1 MQTVRDKLLP
11 KKSRK
16 LREQKELLEQE
27 RLAAGARGGLADD
40 LDDAHTNDSATVNSD
55 FLDEDDSQFA
65 ESRSRPASGVHAAS
79 SPYATP
85 QSTREG
91 HGQRAA
97 AALSGQQGQPVFV
110 LGPVPGALHGSS
122 RAGTPASVGAG
133 AASSPSSRLGDRGVG
148 AGSSFGASSGSSAA
162 LPQAPVPAPTAA
174 PAAAGANGFALTSHE
189 GPSGDPRQHRRRTS
203 MDEMRS
209 RELFRAAAG
218 GEGAP
223 GSGAGPEPSSAVGPG
238 MGLTST
244 PPTRR
249 ERQLL
254 GASPPPPSGLKG
266 LAIETHYSELTEKLK
281 AWGVPQ
287 ERWPKP
293 KPRDQGTSAYDRVNA
308 GATPQENYK
317 WIQEIKRAF
326 EEDEKRTEEMTRAIK
341 DLKVSTRQKLE
352 GMKLQIEQL
361 EQNYKQ
367 LEVDFA
373 RKETHIKDKIT
384 VFTSTLNTETRNAV
398 NHALGPKMEDVYT
411 QITQLTGRLRE
422 LASETRQSES
432 MIEGASQKGL
442 ALVLSGAGTI
452 ADAIAK
458 GLALLRAGL
467 GVVLYPWAVLFGTTK
482 PANKR
487 ASASATAR

>member
-1 MQTVRDKLLP
+1 
-11 KKSRK
+11 
-16 LREQKELLEQE
+16 
-27 RLAAGARGGLADD
+27 
-40 LDDAHTNDSATVNSD
+40 
-55 FLDEDDSQFA
+55 
-65 ESRSRPASGVHAAS
+65 
-79 SPYATP
+79 
-85 QSTREG
+85 
-91 HGQRAA
+91 
-97 AALSGQQGQPVFV
+97 
-110 LGPVPGALHGSS
+110 
-122 RAGTPASVGAG
+122 
-133 AASSPSSRLGDRGVG
+133 
-148 AGSSFGASSGSSAA
+148 
-162 LPQAPVPAPTAA
+162 
-174 PAAAGANGFALTSHE
+174 
-189 GPSGDPRQHRRRTS
+189 

-218 GEGAP
+218 GEGAA
-223 GSGAGPEPSSAVGPG
+223 GAGAGPEPSSAVGPG

-244 PPTRR
+244 PPMRR

-254 GASPPPPSGLKG
+254 GASPPAPSGPKG
-266 LAIETHYSELTEKLK
+266 LAVETHYRDLTEKLK

-287 ERWPKP
+287 ERWPQP
-293 KPRDQGTSAYDRVNA
+293 KPREQGTSSAHDRVNA

-341 DLKVSTRQKLE
+341 DLKVSTKQKLE

-361 EQNYKQ
+361 DQNYKQ

-373 RKETHIKDKIT
+373 RRETHIKDKIA

-411 QITQLTGRLRE
+411 QITQLSGRLRE

-452 ADAIAK
+452 AHVIAM

-467 GVVLYPWAVLFGTTK
+467 GVVLYPWAALFGAAK
-482 PANKR
+482 PAHKR
-487 ASASATAR
+487 AAPAATAR